1 MENDAAFAAGR
12 FIGLVMFLGP
22 IMVFAVG
29 VALIAAVFWIWHW
42 TKRTAEQVGE
52 ARLQLAESNRL
63 LRIIAGPLAEQGHA
77 QAARELS
84 LLQEETDP
92 EVVTLKPEWTVK
104 K

>member
-1 MENDAAFAAGR
+1 MNDSPAYVAGK
-12 FIGLVMFLGP
+12 FIGLVMFFGP
-22 IMVFAVG
+22 IVSIVVAVLLIVAIFCIWKWTKATARE
-29 VALIAAVFWIWHW
+29 VAL
-42 TKRTAEQVGE
+42 
-52 ARLQLAESNRL
+52 ARSQLAESNRL